1 MKKGATIER
10 DKTSINLN
18 KNLDNLVPASK
29 IFDMATGWICGQ
41 VARDFVKTKTGIRD
55 QMNIQEAEEFKT
67 SKFFSKTDFDMT
79 AIQKEEAEYVPLPKF
94 YTSNREMRESVSYM
108 PISFK

>member
-1 MKKGATIER
+1 MTIDR

-18 KNLDNLVPASK
+18 ENMDNLVPASK
-29 IFDMATGWICGQ
+29 ISDMATGWICGQ
-41 VARDFVKTKTGIRD
+41 VARDFTKTKTGMRD

-67 SKFFSKTDFDMT
+67 SKFFCKTDFDM
-79 AIQKEEAEYVPLPKF
+79 ASIQKRNRNIYPCQNSIRSNPK
-94 YTSNREMRESVSYM
+94 MRESVSYM